1 MIPDYLFYNS
11 FPTGSNYICYPP
23 VTNTDID
30 HMFLVY
36 NIEETEDTLIEEGWT
51 KCGAD
56 GYAANGWCAYRK
68 GNLNA
73 LLTDDQ
79 EHYDKFEA
87 ATELAKKRNL
97 LNKEDRVKLFNLIC
111 GKQHAKGKGF

>member
-11 FPTGSNYICYPP
+11 FPTGSNYICY
-23 VTNTDID
+23 
-30 HMFLVY
+30 
-36 NIEETEDTLIEEGWT
+36 GWSN
-51 KCGAD
+51 CGAD

-68 GNLNA
+68 DNLNA

-97 LNKEDRVKLFNLIC
+97 CNKEDRVKLFNLIC
-111 GKQHAKGKGF
+111 GKQHAKGEGF